1 MNVRRIKKALG
12 LIIVDIAIIIGIFI
26 LQFRTDFNII
36 EKLGNL
42 QITLAR
48 AEDSEDN
55 QLDGEKQS
63 LQNILMLSYNGINVS
78 IDDKNPAIIQK
89 IDSES
94 KEPISLVAYK
104 KNELGYDFYFS
115 NDIQMEVLLEDET
128 LTSPLQI
135 NVNLPSDVSS
145 FDLPYSISQNMITQ
159 KVEKK
164 SIVLDGK
171 KNSWELKLPEAKD
184 NYISFHQHEEKVSY
198 AIYDNKKQFTFDN
211 IHELAISD
219 EFVFQQTV
227 SDFAKNLV
235 TSFENTINETSYT
248 EQAIVS
254 YVAAMASTGRYQE
267 AIEKVPSSF
276 KKSSVR
282 TYLSAPYFN
291 TLESMDNNLEET
303 IKSNIEQIRKN
314 RNSTTLDLYTIDNIA
329 MNLWLYP
336 DVGTVR
342 NILKKATESDIGNA
356 SIAQVTGILEVYTTL
371 SEFKSG
377 YAKYLEPILENCIQ
391 KIMISCAF
399 EGEKL
404 TISENGAFL
413 SVSDAVETGIAL
425 LRYGMLSENNTLK
438 MAGRALVNSYISDSS
453 SFDLRTLTSIYP
465 ILAYDNKNYPHF
477 EKIFTDNGTTT
488 WAWTCANNIT
498 FKSDT
503 SSSSIITI
511 DFPETWTHYVII
523 KGIPKFEKI
532 FIYDIQF
539 RTDPRFETYNS
550 SGYVYR
556 TNSQTLLLKSR
567 HKTEKENIRLVYTD
581 PSAKKVEQTPAAVE
595 SPANATTEAGATEAT
610 STEPTTPEQNTEVQ
624 QATQPVEN
632 LTPANEN
639 LKQ

>member
-48 AEDSEDN
+48 AEDTEDN

-63 LQNILMLSYNGINVS
+63 LQNVLMLSYNGINVS

-89 IDSES
+89 VDSDS

-104 KNELGYDFYFS
+104 KNELGYNFYFS

-135 NVNLPSDVSS
+135 NINLPSDISS

-314 RNSTTLDLYTIDNIA
+314 RNSTTLDLFTIDNIA

-342 NILKKATESDIGNA
+342 NILKKAAESDIGIA

-377 YAKYLEPILENCIQ
+377 YPKYLEPILESCVQ

-399 EGEKL
+399 EGENL
-404 TISENGAFL
+404 TISENG
-413 SVSDAVETGIAL
+413 EI
-425 LRYGMLSENNTLK
+425 
-438 MAGRALVNSYISDSS
+438 GRASCRERV
-453 SFDLRTLTSIYP
+453 
-465 ILAYDNKNYPHF
+465 
-477 EKIFTDNGTTT
+477 
-488 WAWTCANNIT
+488 
-498 FKSDT
+498 
-503 SSSSIITI
+503 
-511 DFPETWTHYVII
+511 
-523 KGIPKFEKI
+523 
-532 FIYDIQF
+532 
-539 RTDPRFETYNS
+539 
-550 SGYVYR
+550 
-556 TNSQTLLLKSR
+556 
-567 HKTEKENIRLVYTD
+567 
-581 PSAKKVEQTPAAVE
+581 
-595 SPANATTEAGATEAT
+595 
-610 STEPTTPEQNTEVQ
+610 
-624 QATQPVEN
+624 
-632 LTPANEN
+632 
-639 LKQ
+639 

>member
-48 AEDSEDN
+48 AEDTEDN

-63 LQNILMLSYNGINVS
+63 LQNVLMLSYNGINVS

-89 IDSES
+89 VDSDS
-94 KEPISLVAYK
+94 KEPISLIAYK
-104 KNELGYDFYFS
+104 KNELGYNFYFS

-135 NVNLPSDVSS
+135 NVNLPSDISS

-171 KNSWELKLPEAKD
+171 KNSWELKLPETKE

-276 KKSSVR
+276 RKNPTR
-282 TYLSAPYFN
+282 TFLSAPYFN
-291 TLESMDNNLEET
+291 TLENMNTDLEET
-303 IKSNIEQIRKN
+303 INSSIEYIRKN
-314 RNSTTLDLYTIDNIA
+314 
-329 MNLWLYP
+329 
-336 DVGTVR
+336 
-342 NILKKATESDIGNA
+342 
-356 SIAQVTGILEVYTTL
+356 
-371 SEFKSG
+371 
-377 YAKYLEPILENCIQ
+377 
-391 KIMISCAF
+391 KI
-399 EGEKL
+399 
-404 TISENGAFL
+404 
-413 SVSDAVETGIAL
+413 
-425 LRYGMLSENNTLK
+425 
-438 MAGRALVNSYISDSS
+438 
-453 SFDLRTLTSIYP
+453 
-465 ILAYDNKNYPHF
+465 
-477 EKIFTDNGTTT
+477 
-488 WAWTCANNIT
+488 
-498 FKSDT
+498 
-503 SSSSIITI
+503 
-511 DFPETWTHYVII
+511 
-523 KGIPKFEKI
+523 
-532 FIYDIQF
+532 
-539 RTDPRFETYNS
+539 
-550 SGYVYR
+550 
-556 TNSQTLLLKSR
+556 
-567 HKTEKENIRLVYTD
+567 
-581 PSAKKVEQTPAAVE
+581 
-595 SPANATTEAGATEAT
+595 
-610 STEPTTPEQNTEVQ
+610 
-624 QATQPVEN
+624 
-632 LTPANEN
+632 
-639 LKQ
+639 

>member
-48 AEDSEDN
+48 AEDTEDN

-63 LQNILMLSYNGINVS
+63 LQNVLMLSYNGINVS

-89 IDSES
+89 VDSDS
-94 KEPISLVAYK
+94 KEPISLIAYK
-104 KNELGYDFYFS
+104 KNELGYNFYFS
-115 NDIQMEVLLEDET
+115 NDIQMEVFLEDET

-135 NVNLPSDVSS
+135 NVNLPSDISS

-159 KVEKK
+159 KMEKK
-164 SIVLDGK
+164 SLVLDGK

-291 TLESMDNNLEET
+291 SLESMDNNLEET

-314 RNSTTLDLYTIDNIA
+314 RNSTTLDLFTIDNIA

-371 SEFKSG
+371 SEFKS
-377 YAKYLEPILENCIQ
+377 
-391 KIMISCAF
+391 
-399 EGEKL
+399 
-404 TISENGAFL
+404 
-413 SVSDAVETGIAL
+413 
-425 LRYGMLSENNTLK
+425 
-438 MAGRALVNSYISDSS
+438 
-453 SFDLRTLTSIYP
+453 
-465 ILAYDNKNYPHF
+465 
-477 EKIFTDNGTTT
+477 
-488 WAWTCANNIT
+488 
-498 FKSDT
+498 
-503 SSSSIITI
+503 
-511 DFPETWTHYVII
+511 
-523 KGIPKFEKI
+523 
-532 FIYDIQF
+532 
-539 RTDPRFETYNS
+539 
-550 SGYVYR
+550 
-556 TNSQTLLLKSR
+556 
-567 HKTEKENIRLVYTD
+567 
-581 PSAKKVEQTPAAVE
+581 
-595 SPANATTEAGATEAT
+595 
-610 STEPTTPEQNTEVQ
+610 
-624 QATQPVEN
+624 
-632 LTPANEN
+632 
-639 LKQ
+639 